1 MHACIRTYI
10 HACIHTYVHTY
21 KRPPQSHR
29 GEGKDP
35 PIPTGGAGNHD
46 HDGGGLGCRPVPYI
60 HILKKLFI
68 LLFVMLIGRVPTCAY
83 RLPGMCTF
91 CGIPWCRGCKENR
104 ERWQTTYLEAGCSVL
119 VMRCQLSSVIWG
131 SYASSTLNATACRF
145 WRMYLHQLNSDKLS
159 QSFSSVEPIALCM
172 SIKLQ

>member
-1 MHACIRTYI
+1 MHAYVRTYI
-10 HACIHTYVHTY
+10 QETLPH
-21 KRPPQSHR
+21 SHR
-29 GEGKDP
+29 AEGRDP

-46 HDGGGLGCRPVPYI
+46 HAGGGCRPVPYI
-60 HILKKLFI
+60 HILKTSFV
-68 LLFVMLIGRVPTCAY
+68 LLFVMLIGRVPACAY

-91 CGIPWCRGCKENR
+91 CGIPWCRGCKESR
-104 ERWQTTYLEAGCSVL
+104 ERWQTTYPEACCSVL

-131 SYASSTLNATACRF
+131 SYASSTLNATACPF
-145 WRMYLHQLNSDKLS
+145 WRMYLHQINSDKLS